1 MAAVNEPKQFARRG
15 QIRLL
20 AALLI
25 LGAWGGGLTML
36 VRREFFQ
43 GRPQKLAEA
52 ALRLSPSA
60 TYFAVEQNGKVIGFA
75 STTIDTLTNG
85 IDAIDYFVAD
95 FPVGGELQRT
105 SKRSIVKLS
114 RGLSLRTF
122 DTQVD
127 SREPPMHTGGR
138 ADGDTAVVF
147 VKYSGTVSTDSQR
160 VAVRGPV
167 VLPPIVPIAIA
178 LGSKPKLGGSYSL
191 PTFDPAAMTSAATA
205 FKIDAE
211 SLFTLADSAK
221 FDEDKGEWV
230 SVLTDTVRAW
240 HVAPQDAKGAFSGW
254 LDAQGRVVQSTQPD
268 GLVLKRTAYE
278 LAFENWRIAHD
289 RATASNAGTG
299 DILDRTVIAAAAK
312 LGRSRLFSMTVQL
325 GAPRLTGYD
334 FDGGRQKFSGD
345 TLKVTREKDA
355 AIGKNEPTWH
365 DLHNKDNRAQFRA
378 ELAAEPTLQAHDGE
392 MIRLAIGIVRLERD
406 PKVMTQKLIEWVNDS
421 VAKAVTLG
429 VPNALAIA
437 RSRKGDAN
445 EHTQLFVALSRSIGV
460 PARFVSGLMYLNGKF
475 YYHSWA
481 EVWLGDWVA
490 VDPTFGQ
497 FPADASH
504 LRFVIGGLSRQTELL
519 QLMGNLKIKVL
530 EAK

>member
-1 MAAVNEPKQFARRG
+1 VAATRQFARRG
-15 QIRLL
+15 QIRIL

-25 LGAWGGGLTML
+25 LGLWGTGLTML
-36 VRREFFQ
+36 VQREFYQ

-60 TYFAVEQNGKVIGFA
+60 TYFAVEQSGKVIGFA

-127 SREPPMHTGGR
+127 SRQPPMHTGGR
-138 ADGDTAVVF
+138 ADGDSAVVF

-160 VAVRGPV
+160 VSVHGPV
-167 VLPPIVPIAIA
+167 VLPPVVPIALA
-178 LGSKPKLGGSYSL
+178 LGNRPKVGASYSL
-191 PTFDPAAMTSAATA
+191 PTFDPATMTPATMQ
-205 FKIDAE
+205 FRIDAE

-221 FDEDKGEWV
+221 FDEDKGEWF
-230 SVLTDTVRAW
+230 SILTDTVRAW
-240 HVAPQDAKGAFSGW
+240 HVTGQDSKPAFNQW
-254 LDAQGRVVQSTQPD
+254 IDAQGRVVQSTTPD

-289 RATASNAGTG
+289 RATAANAGTG
-299 DILDRTVIAAAAK
+299 DILERTVIAAGAK
-312 LGRSRLFSMTVQL
+312 LGRSRLVSMTVEL
-325 GAPRLTGYD
+325 GAPSLSGYD
-334 FDGGRQKFSGD
+334 FDGGRQHFSGD
-345 TLKVTREKDA
+345 TLKVVREKDA
-355 AIGKNEPTWH
+355 AIGKDEPTWH
-365 DLHNKDNRAQFRA
+365 DLHNKEIRVRFHA
-378 ELAAEPTLQAHDGE
+378 ELQAEPTLQAHDGE
-392 MIRLAIGIVRLERD
+392 IIRRAIGIVGLERD
-406 PKVMTQKLIEWVNDS
+406 PKAMARKLVEWVNDS
-421 VAKAVTLG
+421 IAKAVTFG
-429 VPNALAIA
+429 VPNALTTA
-437 RSRKGDAN
+437 RTKKGDAN
-445 EHTQLFVALSRSIGV
+445 EHTQLLVALSRSLGI

-475 YYHSWA
+475 YYHAWA
-481 EVWLGDWVA
+481 EMWLGDWVA

-497 FPADASH
+497 FPADAAR